1 MTQGNTDHP
10 APKIR
15 TGLISLRRWLQRH
28 PAIELEQAL
37 VRFVLCLLIFIYLVG
52 NSLFS
57 NDMLA
62 YTQLTLVNVG
72 VYLSYT
78 IVTIFSILLRPARS
92 KIRISLCM
100 FIDLCSIGYLINA
113 TGENGP
119 ILYIILLWSVFG
131 YGIRYGQNFLIA
143 ATAISA
149 ASFIVVIENTAFWYE
164 QPDLGYSLLVGILVL
179 PAFVYSLLNKLTRA
193 IEQANE
199 ANHAKSQFLANMS
212 HELRTP
218 LNGVVGMSDLLITT
232 PLNAEQKD
240 YTQTIHASA
249 RTLLSL
255 IEGILDISKIEAG
268 KFSIEKIEFD
278 LHSVTK
284 NIITMLAPQA
294 YAKQIEIHHQITPE
308 TPFLLYGD
316 PLHLRQVLIN
326 LLGNAIKFTQSGEV
340 GIRISHVHD
349 EEQHSLLRFE
359 VYDTGIGI
367 SEKAQQTIF
376 DSFTQADE
384 STTRRFGGTGL
395 GTAISKQIVE
405 LMGGQIGLNSEEGKG
420 STFWF
425 ELPFE
430 RKIIGNM
437 DAGRLGIKQN
447 KVLLISANKPLQHM
461 TGEYL
466 NAWGVEHHSV
476 ASAAQAF
483 ASLIG
488 NQHSDKP
495 YNVVIVDRDSF
506 DLDIAQF
513 VQAIHAETTIGH
525 IDLILLQGRKQESA
539 LQHLT
544 NGYSSVL
551 NLPLDKTLL
560 FNALHATQVDEQQEQ
575 SATRLAEQYTRH
587 LNKGMQLNILV
598 AEDNRI
604 NQKVLDKILQ
614 SAGHHAE
621 IVSNGEQALDALEK
635 QTYDL
640 MILDMQMPV
649 LGGIDTVKTY
659 RYLHR
664 GKTSIPVI
672 ILTANATTEAM
683 QECADAKVDAYL
695 TKPIDSEKLLHAIE
709 DIFVPTE
716 DRDSMRLP
724 RGEQTE
730 AVKPG
735 QKPEF
740 QALIELEQI
749 GADTQLLAELT
760 DSFMTDTSD
769 MLDKMQTCIDDHH
782 DDELRRHL
790 HSLKGCSGNLG
801 AMMIH
806 DTCDRFLQLNEQE
819 LQTLKPGLIPEFR
832 DCYRKTLTA
841 LAQYHD
847 QRNQTSS

>member
-1 MTQGNTDHP
+1 MTQGNTDNP
-10 APKIR
+10 TPKR
-15 TGLISLRRWLQRH
+15 RRAFSLRRWLQQH
-28 PAIELEQAL
+28 PSTELEQAL
-37 VRFVLCLLIFIYLVG
+37 IRIGLGLLVFAYLAY
-52 NSLFS
+52 NSL
-57 NDMLA
+57 LA
-62 YTQLTLVNVG
+62 DNLTAYHQTTLIKMGMFNV
-72 VYLSYT
+72 YS
-78 IVTIFSILLRPARS
+78 IVIIGSILLHPAYS
-92 KIRISLCM
+92 VTRIGLCM
-100 FIDLCSIGYLINA
+100 LIDIGSIAFLMTLI
-113 TGENGP
+113 GDSGP
-119 ILYIILLWSVFG
+119 VLYILLLWSVFG
-131 YGIRYGQNFLIA
+131 YGIRYGQRYLLA
-143 ATAISA
+143 ATAITGL
-149 ASFIVVIENTAFWYE
+149 SFIIVIETTAFWYE
-164 QPDLGYSLLVGILVL
+164 QPILGYGLLICILIL
-179 PAFVYSLLNKLTRA
+179 PAFVYSLLSKLTRA

-199 ANHAKSQFLANMS
+199 ANRAKSRFLANMS

-232 PLNAEQKD
+232 DLNAEQKD

-268 KFSIEKIEFD
+268 KFTVENIEFD
-278 LHSVTK
+278 LYSVTK

-294 YAKQIEIHHQITPE
+294 YGKHLEIHYQITPE

-326 LLGNAIKFTQSGEV
+326 LLGNAIKFTHRGEV

-349 EEQHSLLRFE
+349 EDQHSLLRFE

-367 SEKAQQTIF
+367 SEKAQQAIF

-395 GTAISKQIVE
+395 GTSISKQIVE
-405 LMGGQIGLNSEEGKG
+405 LMGGQIGLISEEGKG

-430 RKIIGNM
+430 RKLIGNM
-437 DAGRLGIKQN
+437 DAGRLGINQN
-447 KVLLISANKPLQHM
+447 KVLLVSANKPLQHI
-461 TGEYL
+461 TGKYL
-466 NAWGVEHHSV
+466 DTWGVVHHSV

-495 YNVVIVDRDSF
+495 YNVVMVDRDSF
-506 DLDIAQF
+506 DLDITQF
-513 VQAIHAETTIGH
+513 AQAIRAETSVGH
-525 IDLILLQGRKQESA
+525 IELILLQGKRQEDV

-544 NGYSSVL
+544 NSYSSVL
-551 NLPLDKTLL
+551 DLPLDKTLL
-560 FNALHATQVDEQQEQ
+560 FNALHATQADEQQEQ
-575 SATRLAEQYTRH
+575 SATRLAEQYAKH
-587 LNKGMQLNILV
+587 LNKGMRLNILV

-614 SAGHHAE
+614 SAGHRTE
-621 IVSNGEQALDALEK
+621 IVTNGEQALDALEDK
-635 QTYDL
+635 TYDL

-664 GKTSIPVI
+664 GEPGIPVI
-672 ILTANATTEAM
+672 ILTANATTEAK
-683 QECADAKVDAYL
+683 QECAEARVDAYL
-695 TKPIDSEKLLHAIE
+695 TKPIDSEKLLHTIE
-709 DIFVPTE
+709 GIFAPAEGYDTLQPQHNE
-716 DRDSMRLP
+716 ETASTRP
-724 RGEQTE
+724 Q
-730 AVKPG
+730 

-769 MLDKMQTCIDDHH
+769 ILDKMQTCVDDGNN
-782 DDELRRHL
+782 DELRRHL

-806 DTCDRFLQLNEQE
+806 DTCDRFLQLDEQQ
-819 LQTLKPGLIPEFR
+819 LHTLKPGLIPEFR

-841 LAQYHD
+841 LAHYHD
-847 QRNQTSS
+847 RRSRRPS

>member
-1 MTQGNTDHP
+1 MTQSNTDNS
-10 APKIR
+10 APETQI
-15 TGLISLRRWLQRH
+15 IPSLRRWLQQH

-37 VRFVLCLLIFIYLVG
+37 VRFVLSLLVFAYLVA
-52 NSLFS
+52 NSLFADS
-57 NDMLA
+57 LVA
-62 YTQLTLVNVG
+62 YHQTALTTIGIFLV
-72 VYLSYT
+72 YT
-78 IVTIFSILLRPARS
+78 IVTIVSIIKQPARS
-92 KIRISLCM
+92 AIRISLCM
-100 FIDLCSIGYLINA
+100 IIDLCSIAFLMTVIGDSS
-113 TGENGP
+113 P
-119 ILYIILLWSVFG
+119 VLYVILLWSVFG
-131 YGIRYGQNFLIA
+131 YGIRYGQRYLIA
-143 ATAISA
+143 ATAITA
-149 ASFIVVIENTAFWYE
+149 ASFILVIETTMFWSD
-164 QPDLGYSLLVGILVL
+164 QSGLGYSLLVGIVVL
-179 PAFVYSLLNKLTRA
+179 PAFVYSLLSKLTRA

-199 ANHAKSQFLANMS
+199 ANRAKSQFLANMS

-232 PLNAEQKD
+232 SLNDEQKD
-240 YTQTIHASA
+240 YAQTIHASA

-268 KFSIEKIEFD
+268 KFTIENIEFD
-278 LHSVTK
+278 LYSVTK

-294 YAKQIEIHHQITPE
+294 YAKQIEIHYQISPE

-326 LLGNAIKFTQSGEV
+326 LLGNAIKFTHQGEV
-340 GIRISHVHD
+340 GIRISHIHD
-349 EEQHSLLRFE
+349 EEQLSLLHFE

-367 SEKAQQTIF
+367 SEKAQQNIF
-376 DSFTQADE
+376 DSFTQADD

-405 LMGGQIGLNSEEGKG
+405 LMGGQIGVNSEENKG

-425 ELPFE
+425 DLPFK
-430 RKIIGNM
+430 RKRIGSL
-437 DAGRLGIKQN
+437 DSGRLGINQN
-447 KVLLISANKPLQHM
+447 KVLLVSANKPLQHI

-466 NAWGVEHHSV
+466 DSWGVAHHSV
-476 ASAAQAF
+476 SSAAQAF

-495 YNVVIVDRDSF
+495 YNIVVVDKDSF
-506 DLDIAQF
+506 DLEISQF
-513 VQAIHAETTIGH
+513 SRAIHAETTIGH
-525 IDLILLQGRKQESA
+525 VELILLQGRRQENI

-560 FNALHATQVDEQQEQ
+560 FNALHASQVDEQHEQ
-575 SATRLAEQYTRH
+575 SATRLSEQYARH
-587 LNKGMQLNILV
+587 LNKGMKLNILV
-598 AEDNRI
+598 AEDNNI
-604 NQKVLDKILQ
+604 NQKVLGKILQ

-621 IVSNGEQALDALEK
+621 IVNDGEQALDALENK
-635 QTYDL
+635 TYDL

-664 GKTSIPVI
+664 GEATTPVI

-683 QECADAKVDAYL
+683 QECADARVNAYL
-695 TKPIDSEKLLHAIE
+695 TKPIDSEKLLHTIE
-709 DIFVPTE
+709 GIFVPGDDDHDT
-716 DRDSMRLP
+716 SSQQSTQPTIKKL
-724 RGEQTE
+724 Q
-730 AVKPG
+730 

-749 GADTQLLAELT
+749 GADAQLLAELT
-760 DSFMTDTSD
+760 DSFMSDTSD
-769 MLDKMQTCIDDHH
+769 LLDKMQTCIENNDNH
-782 DDELRRHL
+782 ELKRHL

-806 DTCDRFLQLNEQE
+806 DTCEKFLQFNEQE
-819 LQTLKPGLIPEFR
+819 LQALKPGLIPELR
-832 DCYRKTLTA
+832 DCYRKTITA
-841 LAQYHD
+841 LAHYHD
-847 QRNQTSS
+847 RRTQHPF